1 MSRRTRAS
9 THRNLRA
16 ERSGPTNEGSRHTLL
31 INTPAPRGHASV
43 KGGVKTYRRG
53 GVTVDH
59 PVTRWSP
66 SVQPVLRRRYDFG
79 GRPSEPEDE
88 SRRRSLLCLSR

>member
-1 MSRRTRAS
+1 MSTFWMPVTPLFIFLRTDD
-9 THRNLRA
+9 
-16 ERSGPTNEGSRHTLL
+16 EKV
-31 INTPAPRGHASV
+31 V